1 MMIKSIGLTLEG
13 IEDIS
18 ALEIKELIG
27 KEAVKGK
34 SIVEFNADSEEDLF
48 RLCYSCQSMSK
59 IILLLK
65 KFHFKDD
72 FFKELKANIKDTDFK
87 DWVDEGTKIA
97 FRSERLGEH
106 EFKSTDIES
115 NAAEYFFEENKAK
128 VDLKS
133 PELIIFTILIDK
145 DCYIGID
152 FSGSDLSKRDYKIF
166 SNMKS
171 LNPSVAYS
179 LVRFSGYDK
188 KEILLDPFSGSGEIG
203 IEATLFAC
211 NHSPRYYSKDKFAF
225 RRIPKFKSFDFESF
239 FEKIDK
245 GSKMENKEIYSLDN
259 QLKNVM
265 AIRKNAKISGIH
277 KFLTMTRVDIDW
289 LETRFEK
296 GKVGK
301 IVAYLPDIPKHGD
314 KNAIEKVI
322 TEFFYQAE
330 FILSGKGAIVII
342 CKNNEFM
349 KTPLKKYSFNLE
361 EEKIIWQGK
370 EKLIVSIIK
379 K

>member
-1 MMIKSIGLTLEG
+1 MIKSIGLTLEG

-18 ALEIKELIG
+18 ALEVKELIG
-27 KEAVKGK
+27 KDAVKGK
-34 SIVEFNADSEEDLF
+34 SIVEFNADSVDDLF
-48 RLCYSCQSMSK
+48 RLCYSSQSMSK

-65 KFHFKDD
+65 KFHVKND
-72 FFKELKANIKDTDFK
+72 FFKELKANIKDIDFK
-87 DWVDEGTKIA
+87 DWVEESTKIA
-97 FRSERLGEH
+97 FRSERLGIH

-115 NAAEYFFEENKAK
+115 NAAECFFETNKAK
-128 VDLKS
+128 VNLKS
-133 PELIIFTILIDK
+133 PELIIFILLIDE

-152 FSGSDLSKRDYKIF
+152 FSGNDLSKRDYKIF

-179 LVRFSGYDK
+179 LVRLSGYDG

-203 IEATLFAC
+203 IEAVLFAC

-225 RRIPKFKSFDFESF
+225 RRIPRFKSFDFDSF
-239 FEKIDK
+239 FDKIDK
-245 GSKMENKEIYSLDN
+245 KSRMDNKEIYSLDN

-265 AIRKNAKISGIH
+265 AIRKNAKIAGMH

-330 FILSGKGAIVII
+330 FILSAQGIIVIV
-342 CKNNEFM
+342 CKNNEYM
-349 KTPLKKYSFNLE
+349 KSPLKKYSFNLV
-361 EEKIIWQGK
+361 EEKTIWQGK
-370 EKLIVSIIK
+370 EKLIVSIIRK
-379 K
+379 